1 MKNKIVREVVDFI
14 KGHQRLF
21 DQILGEDVSEA
32 DDITLEQINLLVGS
46 LGKVT
51 TLILLHYLI

>member
-21 DQILGEDVSEA
+21 DQILGEDVTEA
-32 DDITLEQINLLVGS
+32 DDVTLEQINLLVGS

-51 TLILLHYLI
+51 TLIIL

>member
-14 KGHQRLF
+14 KGNQRLF

-32 DDITLEQINLLVGS
+32 DDVTLEQINLLVGS

-51 TLILLHYLI
+51 TLILL